1 MPPDP
6 GSATGSRHGA
16 DLTTAFGLSKE
27 EVRRIVIDKL
37 RVVYHDWHFAE
48 VPFADVL
55 SDAGERREDPRAF
68 VIALVAACW
77 GASPTRSK
85 GTTRPSRRRSRGAA
99 VLGRAPETHEVTCL
113 SDRLAR
119 SLAERA
125 LRGEGPLCSGLHRH
139 PASGSRIRRRRHASW
154 RAAQAS
160 PTEGADTTSEA
171 PRWCGRPGDRRPG
184 RLR

>member
-16 DLTTAFGLSKE
+16 GLTTAFGLGKE

-55 SDAGERREDPRAF
+55 SDAGERREDRARSSSRSSQP
-68 VIALVAACW
+68 CW
-77 GASPTRSK
+77 GASPMRSK

-99 VLGRAPETHEVTCL
+99 VLCRAPETHEVTCL

-119 SLAERA
+119 SLAELA
-125 LRGEGPLCSGLHRH
+125 LRGEGPLCSGLRTSLTRS
-139 PASGSRIRRRRHASW
+139 PARLAGSVK
-154 RAAQAS
+154 
-160 PTEGADTTSEA
+160 G
-171 PRWCGRPGDRRPG
+171 
-184 RLR
+184 

>member
-68 VIALVAACW
+68 VIALVAALL
-77 GASPTRSK
+77 GGISDAIE
-85 GTTRPSRRRSRGAA
+85 GNNEAIAA
-99 VLGRAPETHEVTCL
+99 A
-113 SDRLAR
+113 LA
-119 SLAERA
+119 
-125 LRGEGPLCSGLHRH
+125 
-139 PASGSRIRRRRHASW
+139 RRRRARP
-154 RAAQAS
+154 RARN
-160 PTEGADTTSEA
+160 PE
-171 PRWCGRPGDRRPG
+171 
-184 RLR
+184 L